1 MLEAQ
6 YIPKWVR
13 FMTVLEVTCEPPE
26 LEFFH
31 TVKFG
36 SCSIEKTAHGDNSA
50 AIPSYRG
57 RTQITSSCVAN
68 DNCQNSVHVISVYEA
83 RSTGFNVQS
92 GSVSVR
98 VSATGEDTKPLILVL
113 TSYYPIRWSLNI
125 PSGVVF
131 DKVIVVR
138 RLTVRRMEQFI
149 IATSF
154 SRQCHEFRLIIMLSL
169 GKVYEYFDLW

>member
-1 MLEAQ
+1 MKINL
-6 YIPKWVR
+6 
-13 FMTVLEVTCEPPE
+13 
-26 LEFFH
+26 FFY

-36 SCSIEKTAHGDNSA
+36 SCAIEKTARGDNSVGV
-50 AIPSYRG
+50 PLYRG

-83 RSTGFNVQS
+83 RSTGFRVRS

-98 VSATGEDTKPLILVL
+98 VSVTGEDTKPLILVL
-113 TSYYPIRWSLNI
+113 TSYYPIRWSLSI

-138 RLTVRRMEQFI
+138 M
-149 IATSF
+149 
-154 SRQCHEFRLIIMLSL
+154 M
-169 GKVYEYFDLW
+169 K